1 MPIATEERT
10 SRDVSNVPCV
20 DGSELARTPICLREP
35 RSLNQLF
42 TEYKKRQ
49 QVCLFIQPGLRDGLT
64 QVVSAHFRSG
74 KIMRLA
80 PFIRANTTPIVKEW
94 EGFAQRL
101 VPAADHM
108 SPRTLRNHI
117 AEILAFI
124 VEDIETPQT
133 DCEQIEKSR
142 GQKPRSSKES
152 AAETHASLRQAGGF
166 DMDQMVSEFRA
177 LRASVTK
184 LWRAQLT
191 EPTTLD
197 VSDLTRFNESID
209 QELKEAIGYYS
220 SKLDHSRDLFLG
232 IIGHDLRNP
241 IGSMRMSTQLTLQIG
256 PLNERQTMLVSQ
268 VIASAGR
275 ATELL
280 DHLLDLTRARLGS
293 GFSILKVPMDIAFV
307 GRQLVDEMRLM
318 HPGRTFTLEISGDTE
333 GKWDRP
339 RVGQVFSNL
348 LGNAVQYGFTDS
360 PISVTIKGDSE
371 EVTLSV
377 HNDGIPIPP
386 DVIGEIF
393 HSLTRGEV
401 EDGQK
406 PPGSKNLGLGLFITK
421 EIVSA
426 HGGRV
431 DVTSSEKNGT
441 IFTAKFPRSP

>member
-1 MPIATEERT
+1 
-10 SRDVSNVPCV
+10 
-20 DGSELARTPICLREP
+20 
-35 RSLNQLF
+35 
-42 TEYKKRQ
+42 
-49 QVCLFIQPGLRDGLT
+49 
-64 QVVSAHFRSG
+64 
-74 KIMRLA
+74 MRLA
-80 PFIRANTTPIVKEW
+80 SFIRANTTAIVTEW
-94 EGFAQRL
+94 ECFAQKL
-101 VPAADHM
+101 VPAAEHM

-142 GQKPRSSKES
+142 GQKPKNSNESS
-152 AAETHASLRQAGGF
+152 AETHASLRQAGGF
-166 DMDQMVSEFRA
+166 DIDQMVSEFRA

-191 EPTTLD
+191 ETITLD

-209 QELKEAIGYYS
+209 QELTEAIGYYS
-220 SKLDHSRDLFLG
+220 SKLDHSRELFLG
-232 IIGHDLRNP
+232 ILGHDLRTP
-241 IGSMRMSTQLTLQIG
+241 IGAMRMSAQLTLQIG

-293 GFSILKVPMDIAFV
+293 GSSILKVPMDIAFV

-318 HPGRTFTLEISGDTE
+318 HPDRTFTLEISGDTE

-348 LGNAVQYGFTDS
+348 LGNAVQYGFTDL
-360 PISVTIKGDSE
+360 PINVTIKGDSE
-371 EVTLSV
+371 EVILSV

-386 DVIGEIF
+386 DVIGKIF
-393 HSLTRGEV
+393 HSLSRGEPQ
-401 EDGQK
+401 DSQK
-406 PPGSKNLGLGLFITK
+406 TLGSNNLGLGLFITK

-441 IFTAKFPRSP
+441 IFTARFPRVG